1 MKKFLGYFFAALLAG
16 LFLLF
21 IGFIVITSSLSS
33 LGEDKPAKVQD
44 QSVLKINLS
53 GQIEEFKEENP
64 LDKVMGEADP
74 LDLRTIQNAIKKA
87 SDDDKIKGIYLNIG
101 MLGSGGWASIE
112 AIRNELLAF
121 KKKSKK
127 FVYAYGEIYTKKM
140 YYLAT
145 AADKIFVYPTGA
157 IEWNG
162 ISSNPMF
169 YKGALQK
176 LEIEPKVFRVG
187 TFKSAVE
194 PFILDKMSEP
204 NRLQVQT
211 FLGDFWQYILNN
223 ISKSRKISVQ
233 TLQKYADELTIQS
246 TEDALNG
253 QLIDGIKH
261 EDEVLDLLR
270 EKSGLEKEEK
280 VRFVDAIKYGKNY
293 EPKKSENKIAVIYAV
308 GSIVSGTSDDDNVGS
323 ETFVKAVREARL
335 DKNVKAI
342 VIRVNSPGGSALA
355 SDVMAREIE
364 LAKKDKPVIASYGD
378 VAASGGYYISAGCQ
392 KIFAEPTTIT
402 GSIGVFGLLVNT
414 QKMFNNKLGITFDRV
429 TTSQYADL
437 ADPNRPM
444 SDYEAKVIQQGVNR
458 IYGDFINVVKKGRN
472 FPDSLA
478 VDSIAQGRVW
488 SGIRAKQIGLVDE
501 IGGLDDSIK
510 MVAKMAGLGDDYQ
523 IVTYPEPLSF
533 WKKIF
538 NTDTKTYVS
547 QKYLTK
553 EQYQLYKQLKIF
565 ANIQSGVYM
574 LEPFDYDV
582 K

>member
-1 MKKFLGYFFAALLAG
+1 MKRFFGYFLASLLASIVIFFLGL
-16 LFLLF
+16 
-21 IGFIVITSSLSS
+21 IVITSAILSIGS
-33 LGEDKPAKVQD
+33 DQSIKVQD
-44 QSVLKINLS
+44 QSILKINLT
-53 GQIEEFKEENP
+53 GTIEEFKEENP
-64 LDKVMGEADP
+64 LDKFMGYAES
-74 LDLRTIQNAIKKA
+74 LDLRTLQNAIKKA
-87 SDDDKIKGIYLNIG
+87 ATDDKIKGIFLNIG

-112 AIRNELLAF
+112 ALRNELIEF
-121 KKKSKK
+121 KKSKK
-127 FVYAYGEIYTKKM
+127 FIYAYGEVLTKKM

-145 AADKIFVYPTGA
+145 AADKIFVYPTGLP
-157 IEWNG
+157 EWNG

-169 YKGALQK
+169 YKGTLQK

-194 PFILDKMSEP
+194 PYILDKMSEP

-211 FLGDFWQYILNN
+211 FLNDFWQHILKNV
-223 ISKSRKISVQ
+223 SQSRKISIQ

-246 TEDALNG
+246 AQDALNC
-253 QLIDGIKH
+253 QLIDGIKY

-270 EKSGLEKEEK
+270 EKSGLGKDEK
-280 VRFVDAIKYGKNY
+280 VRFVNAMKYGKNY
-293 EPKKSENKIAVIYAV
+293 EPKRSNNKIAVIYAV
-308 GSIVSGTSDDDNVGS
+308 GAIVSGQSDEDNLGS
-323 ETFVKAVREARL
+323 ETFVKAIREARE

-364 LAKKDKPVIASYGD
+364 LAKKEKPVIASFGD
-378 VAASGGYYISAGCQ
+378 VAASGGYYISVGCQ

-402 GSIGVFGLLVNT
+402 GSIGVFGLLINT

-444 SDYEAKVIQQGVNR
+444 TDYEAKVIQQGVNR
-458 IYGDFINVVKKGRN
+458 IYSDFINIVKKGRN

-501 IGGLDDSIK
+501 LGGLDDAIQA
-510 MVAKMAGLGDDYQ
+510 VAKMAGLGDDYQ
-523 IVTYPEPLSF
+523 IVTYPEPITF
-533 WKKIF
+533 WKKLLK
-538 NTDTKTYVS
+538 NETQS
-547 QKYLTK
+547 QIVTKYLTK
-553 EQYQLYKQLKIF
+553 EQYQIYKQLK
-565 ANIQSGVYM
+565 ALARIQSGVYLM
-574 LEPFDYDV
+574 DPFDYDI